1 MGQSSNTT
9 YRSSYTRFRIY
20 QLNSLLVS
28 VDSMSMLPTLTARNS
43 RTALGGNTS
52 SRPPLLPC
60 TTARSQ
66 SSGSC
71 LLGAYRIGTHRS
83 SSALL
88 MVPWLSLS

>member
-43 RTALGGNTS
+43 RTALGGNS
-52 SRPPLLPC
+52 YLLAAPLVALYHC
-60 TTARSQ
+60 AFTEFWQ
-66 SSGSC
+66 
-71 LLGAYRIGTHRS
+71 LVAY
-83 SSALL
+83 
-88 MVPWLSLS
+88 